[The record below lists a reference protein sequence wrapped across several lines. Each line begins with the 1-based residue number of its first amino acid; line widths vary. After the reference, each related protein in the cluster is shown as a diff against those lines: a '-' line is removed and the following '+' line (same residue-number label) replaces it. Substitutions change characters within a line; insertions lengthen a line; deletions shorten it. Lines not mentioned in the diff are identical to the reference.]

1 MPKQE
6 FNLTRSYNNT
16 RIFMRNSILI
26 VLISLTLGAFVGAK
40 VMESFGRNYIMA
52 NLPVPS
58 GTINDKDVFLKS
70 IPENSALV
78 KKNLIEVDKKAKN
91 VILLIGDGMS
101 ASQITSYRLLKEGP
115 NGRITVDNFPI
126 SGIVLTH
133 SADAIITD
141 SASSATAYSTGSKTK
156 NGFLGVDQE
165 GRILENL
172 TERLDNFGFVSALIS
187 TSEVT
192 HATPAAF
199 SSHVDSRRNT
209 DEISSQ
215 MLESKVATILGG
227 GRKFFLSA
235 ENGGKRKDERN
246 LLEEAAKS
254 HKILTHK
261 NQLNI
266 SDVNPTER
274 VLGLFADEH
283 LRDEETPENHASEP
297 TLTEMLEF
305 GLERAEEAMG
315 DKCRGSFIL
324 VEGSQIDWAGHA
336 NNIDYLV
343 RELKEFDEA
352 TRYALEYAKQ
362 NQNTLVVVTADH
374 ETGGLLI
381 EPIAL
386 SYYTGNNIKFS
397 FNTAI
402 GGGSHT
408 GVPVPVY
415 AYGPGSVNFSGTL
428 DNTDVYHAILNALT
442 LTEETGS
449 CL

>member
-1 MPKQE
+1 
-6 FNLTRSYNNT
+6 
-16 RIFMRNSILI
+16 MRNSILI
-26 VLISLTLGAFVGAK
+26 AVISLALGALIGAK
-40 VMESFGRNYIMA
+40 VMEAFGRSYIMA

-58 GTINDKDVFLKS
+58 GTLNDKDVFLKS
-70 IPENSALV
+70 IPENGELV
-78 KKNLIEVDKKAKN
+78 KKDLVEVNKKAKN

-115 NGRITVDNFPI
+115 NGRIAVDNFPI

-172 TERLDNFGFVSALIS
+172 TEKLDNFGFVSALIS

-235 ENGGKRKDERN
+235 ENGGKRKDKRD
-246 LLEEAAKS
+246 LLEEAKKS
-254 HKILTHK
+254 HKILMHK
-261 NQLNI
+261 HELDI
-266 SDVNPTER
+266 TGITPSDR
-274 VLGLFADEH
+274 ILGLFADEH
-283 LRDEETPENHASEP
+283 LRDEENPDNHSSEP
-297 TLTEMLEF
+297 TLTEMLRF
-305 GLERAEEAMG
+305 SLERAEAAI
-315 DKCRGSFIL
+315 DNQCRGSFVM
-324 VEGSQIDWAGHA
+324 VEGSQVDWAGHA
-336 NNIDYLV
+336 NNIDYLE

-352 TRYALEYAKQ
+352 TRYALEYAKK
-362 NQNTLVVVTADH
+362 NPDTLVVVTADH

-415 AYGPGSVNFSGTL
+415 AYGPGSLNFSGTL
-428 DNTDVYHAILNALT
+428 DNTDVYRAILSALD
-442 LTEETGS
+442 LTEQTGS

>member
-1 MPKQE
+1 
-6 FNLTRSYNNT
+6 
-16 RIFMRNSILI
+16 MRNSILI
-26 VLISLTLGAFVGAK
+26 AVISLALGALIGAK
-40 VMESFGRNYIMA
+40 VMEAFGRSYIMA

-58 GTINDKDVFLKS
+58 GTLNDKDVFLKS
-70 IPENSALV
+70 IPENGELV
-78 KKNLIEVDKKAKN
+78 KKDLVEVNKKAKN

-115 NGRITVDNFPI
+115 NGRIAVDNFPI

-172 TERLDNFGFVSALIS
+172 TEKLDNYGFVSALIS

-235 ENGGKRKDERN
+235 ENGGKRKDERD
-246 LLEEAAKS
+246 LLEEAKKS
-254 HKILTHK
+254 HKILMHK
-261 NQLNI
+261 HELDI
-266 SDVNPTER
+266 SGITPSDR
-274 VLGLFADEH
+274 ILGLFADEH
-283 LRDEETPENHASEP
+283 LRDEENPDNHSSEP
-297 TLTEMLEF
+297 TLTEMLRF
-305 GLERAEEAMG
+305 SLERAEAAI
-315 DKCRGSFIL
+315 DNQCRGSFIM
-324 VEGSQIDWAGHA
+324 VEGSQVDWAGHA
-336 NNIDYLV
+336 NNIDYLE

-352 TRYALEYAKQ
+352 TRYALEYAKK
-362 NQNTLVVVTADH
+362 NPDTLVVVTADH

-415 AYGPGSVNFSGTL
+415 AYGPGSLNFSGTL
-428 DNTDVYHAILNALT
+428 DNTDVYRAILSALD
-442 LTEETGS
+442 LTEQTGS

>member
-1 MPKQE
+1 
-6 FNLTRSYNNT
+6 
-16 RIFMRNSILI
+16 MRNSILI
-26 VLISLTLGAFVGAK
+26 AIISLTLGALIGAK
-40 VMESFGRNYIMA
+40 VMESFGRSYIMA

-58 GTINDKDVFLKS
+58 GTLNDKDVFLKS
-70 IPENSALV
+70 IPENGELV
-78 KKNLIEVDKKAKN
+78 KKDLVEVNKKAKN

-115 NGRITVDNFPI
+115 NGRIAVDNFPI

-172 TERLDNFGFVSALIS
+172 TEKLDNFGFVSALIS

-235 ENGGKRKDERN
+235 ENGGKRKDERD
-246 LLEEAAKS
+246 LLEEAKKS
-254 HKILTHK
+254 HKILMHK
-261 NQLNI
+261 HELDI
-266 SDVNPTER
+266 SGITPSDR
-274 VLGLFADEH
+274 ILGLFADEH
-283 LRDEETPENHASEP
+283 LRDEENPDNHSSEP
-297 TLTEMLEF
+297 TLTEMLRF
-305 GLERAEEAMG
+305 SLERAEAAI
-315 DKCRGSFIL
+315 DNQCRGSFIM
-324 VEGSQIDWAGHA
+324 VEGSQVDWAGHA
-336 NNIDYLV
+336 NNIDYLE

-352 TRYALEYAKQ
+352 TRYALEYAKK
-362 NQNTLVVVTADH
+362 NPDTLVVVTADH

-415 AYGPGSVNFSGTL
+415 AYGPGSLNFSGTL
-428 DNTDVYHAILNALT
+428 DNTDVYRAILSALD
-442 LTEETGS
+442 LTKQTGS

>member
-1 MPKQE
+1 
-6 FNLTRSYNNT
+6 
-16 RIFMRNSILI
+16 MRNSILI
-26 VLISLTLGAFVGAK
+26 AVISLALGALIGAK
-40 VMESFGRNYIMA
+40 VMEAFGRNYIMA

-58 GTINDKDVFLKS
+58 GTLNDKDVFLKS
-70 IPENSALV
+70 IPENGELIKKDLV
-78 KKNLIEVDKKAKN
+78 EVNKKAKN

-115 NGRITVDNFPI
+115 NGRIAVDNFPI

-165 GRILENL
+165 GRFLENL
-172 TERLDNFGFVSALIS
+172 TEKLDNFGFVSALIS

-235 ENGGKRKDERN
+235 ENGGKRKDKRD
-246 LLEEAAKS
+246 LLDEAKKS
-254 HKILTHK
+254 HKILMHK
-261 NQLNI
+261 DELDI
-266 SDVNPTER
+266 SGITPSDR
-274 VLGLFADEH
+274 ILGLFADEH
-283 LRDEETPENHASEP
+283 LRDEENPDNHSSEP
-297 TLTEMLEF
+297 TLTEMLRF
-305 GLERAEEAMG
+305 SLERAEAAI
-315 DKCRGSFIL
+315 DNQCRGSFIM
-324 VEGSQIDWAGHA
+324 VEGSQVDWAGHA
-336 NNIDYLV
+336 NNIDYLE

-352 TRYALEYAKQ
+352 TRYALEYAKK
-362 NQNTLVVVTADH
+362 NPDTLVVVTADH

-415 AYGPGSVNFSGTL
+415 AYGPGSLNFSGTL
-428 DNTDVYHAILNALT
+428 DNTDVYRAILSALD
-442 LTEETGS
+442 LTKQTGS

>member
-1 MPKQE
+1 
-6 FNLTRSYNNT
+6 
-16 RIFMRNSILI
+16 MRNSILI
-26 VLISLTLGAFVGAK
+26 AVISLALGALIGAK
-40 VMESFGRNYIMA
+40 VMEAFGRSYIMA

-58 GTINDKDVFLKS
+58 GTLNDKDVFLKS
-70 IPENSALV
+70 IPENGELV
-78 KKNLIEVDKKAKN
+78 KKDLVEVNKKAKN

-115 NGRITVDNFPI
+115 NGRIAVDNFPI

-172 TERLDNFGFVSALIS
+172 TEKLDNFGFVSALIS

-235 ENGGKRKDERN
+235 ENGGKRKDKRD
-246 LLEEAAKS
+246 LLEEAKKS
-254 HKILTHK
+254 HKILMHK
-261 NQLNI
+261 HELDI
-266 SDVNPTER
+266 TGITPSDR
-274 VLGLFADEH
+274 ILGLFADEH
-283 LRDEETPENHASEP
+283 LRDEENPENHSSEP
-297 TLTEMLEF
+297 TLTEMLRF
-305 GLERAEEAMG
+305 SLERAEAAI
-315 DKCRGSFIL
+315 DNQCRGSFVM
-324 VEGSQIDWAGHA
+324 VEGSQVDWAGHA
-336 NNIDYLV
+336 NNIDYLE

-352 TRYALEYAKQ
+352 TRYALEYAKK
-362 NQNTLVVVTADH
+362 NPDTLVVVTADH

-415 AYGPGSVNFSGTL
+415 AYGPGSLNFSGTL
-428 DNTDVYHAILNALT
+428 DNTDVYRAILSALD
-442 LTEETGS
+442 LTKQTGS
-449 CL
+449 CI

>member
-1 MPKQE
+1 
-6 FNLTRSYNNT
+6 
-16 RIFMRNSILI
+16 MRNSILI
-26 VLISLTLGAFVGAK
+26 ALISLSLGGLIGAK

-58 GTINDKDVFLKS
+58 GTLNDKDVFLKS
-70 IPENSALV
+70 IPANSELV
-78 KKNLIEVDKKAKN
+78 KKDLVEVNKKAKN

-115 NGRITVDNFPI
+115 NGRIAMDRFPI

-156 NGFLGVDQE
+156 NSYLGVDKDGQ
-165 GRILENL
+165 ILENL
-172 TERLDNFGFVSALIS
+172 TEKLDDFGFISALIS

-199 SSHVDSRRNT
+199 SSHVDSRRDT

-227 GRKFFLSA
+227 GRNFFLPP
-235 ENGGKRKDERN
+235 EKGGKRKDKRN
-246 LLEEAAKS
+246 LLEEAKKS

-261 NQLNI
+261 NQLVISNI
-266 SDVNPTER
+266 NPSEKI
-274 VLGLFADEH
+274 LGLFANEH
-283 LRDEETPENHASEP
+283 LRDEGTPDNHPSEP
-297 TLTEMLEF
+297 TLTEMLKF
-305 GLERAEEAMG
+305 SLERAKAAI
-315 DKCRGSFIL
+315 DNQCRGSFIM
-324 VEGSQIDWAGHA
+324 VEGSQVDWAGHA
-336 NNIDYLV
+336 NNIDYLE
-343 RELKEFDEA
+343 RELGEFDEA
-352 TRYALEYAKQ
+352 TRYALDYAKN

-408 GVPVPVY
+408 GAPVPVY
-415 AYGPGSVNFSGTL
+415 AYGPGSMNFSGTL
-428 DNTDVYHAILNALT
+428 DNTDVYHAIVNALD
-442 LTEETGS
+442 LTEQTGS

>member
-1 MPKQE
+1 
-6 FNLTRSYNNT
+6 
-16 RIFMRNSILI
+16 MRNSILI
-26 VLISLTLGAFVGAK
+26 AVISLALGALIGAK
-40 VMESFGRNYIMA
+40 VMEAFGRSYIMA

-58 GTINDKDVFLKS
+58 GTLNDKDVFLKS
-70 IPENSALV
+70 IPENGELV
-78 KKNLIEVDKKAKN
+78 KKDLVEVNKKAKN

-115 NGRITVDNFPI
+115 NGRIAVDNFPI

-172 TERLDNFGFVSALIS
+172 TEKLDNFGFVSALIS

-235 ENGGKRKDERN
+235 ENGGKRKDKRD
-246 LLEEAAKS
+246 LLEEAKKS
-254 HKILTHK
+254 HKILMHK
-261 NQLNI
+261 HELDI
-266 SDVNPTER
+266 TGITPSDR
-274 VLGLFADEH
+274 ILGLFADEH
-283 LRDEETPENHASEP
+283 LRDEENPENHSSEP
-297 TLTEMLEF
+297 TLTEMLRF
-305 GLERAEEAMG
+305 SLERAEAAI
-315 DKCRGSFIL
+315 DNQCRGSFVM
-324 VEGSQIDWAGHA
+324 VEGSQVDWAGHA
-336 NNIDYLV
+336 NNIDYLE

-352 TRYALEYAKQ
+352 TRYALEYAKK
-362 NQNTLVVVTADH
+362 NPDTLVVVTADH

-415 AYGPGSVNFSGTL
+415 AYGPGSLNFSGTL
-428 DNTDVYHAILNALT
+428 DNTDVYRAILSALD
-442 LTEETGS
+442 LTEQTGS

>member
-1 MPKQE
+1 
-6 FNLTRSYNNT
+6 
-16 RIFMRNSILI
+16 MRNSILI
-26 VLISLTLGAFVGAK
+26 AVISLALGALIGAK
-40 VMESFGRNYIMA
+40 VMEAFGRSYIMA

-58 GTINDKDVFLKS
+58 GTLNDKDVFLKS
-70 IPENSALV
+70 IPENGELV
-78 KKNLIEVDKKAKN
+78 KKDLVEVNKKAKN

-115 NGRITVDNFPI
+115 NGRIAVDNFPI

-172 TERLDNFGFVSALIS
+172 TEKLDNFGFVSALIS

-235 ENGGKRKDERN
+235 ENGGKRKDKRD
-246 LLEEAAKS
+246 LLEEAKKS
-254 HKILTHK
+254 HKILMHK
-261 NQLNI
+261 HELDI
-266 SDVNPTER
+266 SGITPSDR
-274 VLGLFADEH
+274 ILGLFADEH
-283 LRDEETPENHASEP
+283 LRDEENPDNHSSEP
-297 TLTEMLEF
+297 TLTEMLRF
-305 GLERAEEAMG
+305 SLERAEAAI
-315 DKCRGSFIL
+315 DNQCRGSFIM
-324 VEGSQIDWAGHA
+324 VEGSQVDWAGHA
-336 NNIDYLV
+336 NNIDYLE

-352 TRYALEYAKQ
+352 TRYALEYAKK
-362 NQNTLVVVTADH
+362 NPDTLVVVTADH

-415 AYGPGSVNFSGTL
+415 AYGPGSLNFSGTL
-428 DNTDVYHAILNALT
+428 DNTDVYRAILSALD
-442 LTEETGS
+442 LTEQTGS

>member
-1 MPKQE
+1 
-6 FNLTRSYNNT
+6 
-16 RIFMRNSILI
+16 MRNSILI
-26 VLISLTLGAFVGAK
+26 AVISLALGALIGAK
-40 VMESFGRNYIMA
+40 VMEAFGRSYIMA

-58 GTINDKDVFLKS
+58 GTLNDKDVFLKS
-70 IPENSALV
+70 IPENGELV
-78 KKNLIEVDKKAKN
+78 KKDLVEVNKKAKM

-115 NGRITVDNFPI
+115 NGRIAVDNFPI

-172 TERLDNFGFVSALIS
+172 TEKLDNFGFVSALIS

-235 ENGGKRKDERN
+235 ENGGKRKDKRD
-246 LLEEAAKS
+246 LLEEAKKS
-254 HKILTHK
+254 HKILMHK
-261 NQLNI
+261 HELDI
-266 SDVNPTER
+266 TGITPSDR
-274 VLGLFADEH
+274 ILGLFADEH
-283 LRDEETPENHASEP
+283 LRDEKNPDNHSSEP
-297 TLTEMLEF
+297 TLTEMLRF
-305 GLERAEEAMG
+305 SLERAEAAI
-315 DKCRGSFIL
+315 DNQCRGSFIM
-324 VEGSQIDWAGHA
+324 VEGSQVDWAGHA
-336 NNIDYLV
+336 NNIDYLE

-352 TRYALEYAKQ
+352 TRYALEYAKK
-362 NQNTLVVVTADH
+362 NPDTLVVVTADH

-415 AYGPGSVNFSGTL
+415 AYGPGSLNFSGTL
-428 DNTDVYHAILNALT
+428 DNTDVYRAILSALD
-442 LTEETGS
+442 LTEQTGS

>member
-1 MPKQE
+1 
-6 FNLTRSYNNT
+6 
-16 RIFMRNSILI
+16 MRNSILI
-26 VLISLTLGAFVGAK
+26 AVISLALGALIGAK
-40 VMESFGRNYIMA
+40 VMEAFGRSYIMA

-58 GTINDKDVFLKS
+58 GTLNDKDVFLKS
-70 IPENSALV
+70 IPENGELV
-78 KKNLIEVDKKAKN
+78 KKDLVEVNKKAKN

-115 NGRITVDNFPI
+115 NGRIAVDNFPI

-172 TERLDNFGFVSALIS
+172 TEKLDNFGFVSALIS

-235 ENGGKRKDERN
+235 ENGGKRKDKRD
-246 LLEEAAKS
+246 LLEEAKKS
-254 HKILTHK
+254 HKILIHK
-261 NQLNI
+261 HELDI
-266 SDVNPTER
+266 SGITPSDR
-274 VLGLFADEH
+274 ILGLFADEH
-283 LRDEETPENHASEP
+283 LRDEENPDNHSSEP
-297 TLTEMLEF
+297 TLTEMLRF
-305 GLERAEEAMG
+305 SLERAEAAI
-315 DKCRGSFIL
+315 DNQCRGSFIM
-324 VEGSQIDWAGHA
+324 VEGSQVDWAGHA
-336 NNIDYLV
+336 NNIDYLE

-352 TRYALEYAKQ
+352 TRYALEYAKK
-362 NQNTLVVVTADH
+362 NPDTLVVVTADH

-415 AYGPGSVNFSGTL
+415 AYGPGSLNFSGTL
-428 DNTDVYHAILNALT
+428 DNTDVYRAILSALD
-442 LTEETGS
+442 LTEQTGS

>member
-1 MPKQE
+1 
-6 FNLTRSYNNT
+6 
-16 RIFMRNSILI
+16 MRNSVLI
-26 VLISLTLGAFVGAK
+26 ALISLTLGALIGGK

-58 GTINDKDVFLKS
+58 GTLNDKDVFLKS
-70 IPENSALV
+70 IPANSELV
-78 KKNLIEVDKKAKN
+78 KKDLVEVKRKAKN

-115 NGRITVDNFPI
+115 NGRIAVDNFPI

-156 NGFLGVDQE
+156 NSYLGVDKD

-172 TERLDNFGFVSALIS
+172 TEKLDNFGFISALIS

-227 GRKFFLSA
+227 GRNFFLPA
-235 ENGGKRKDERN
+235 EKGGKRKDKRN
-246 LLEEAAKS
+246 LLEEAKKS

-261 NQLNI
+261 NQLVISNI
-266 SDVNPTER
+266 NPTEKI
-274 VLGLFADEH
+274 LGLFANEH
-283 LRDEETPENHASEP
+283 LRDEGTPGNHSSEP
-297 TLTEMLEF
+297 TLTEMLKF
-305 GLERAEEAMG
+305 SLERAKAG
-315 DKCRGSFIL
+315 IDNQCRGSFIM
-324 VEGSQIDWAGHA
+324 VEGSQVDWAGHA
-336 NNIDYLV
+336 NNIDYLE
-343 RELKEFDEA
+343 RELREFDEA
-352 TRYALEYAKQ
+352 TRYALDYAKR

-415 AYGPGSVNFSGTL
+415 AYGPGAINFSGTL
-428 DNTDVYHAILNALT
+428 DNTDVYHAILSALD
-442 LTEETGS
+442 LTQQTDS

>member
-1 MPKQE
+1 
-6 FNLTRSYNNT
+6 
-16 RIFMRNSILI
+16 MRNSILI
-26 VLISLTLGAFVGAK
+26 AVISLALGALIGAK
-40 VMESFGRNYIMA
+40 VMEAFGRSYIMA

-58 GTINDKDVFLKS
+58 GTLNDKDVFLKS
-70 IPENSALV
+70 IPENGELV
-78 KKNLIEVDKKAKN
+78 KKDLIEVNKKAKM

-115 NGRITVDNFPI
+115 NGRIAVDNFPI

-172 TERLDNFGFVSALIS
+172 TEKLDNFGFVSALIS

-235 ENGGKRKDERN
+235 ENGGKRKDKRD
-246 LLEEAAKS
+246 LLEEAKKS
-254 HKILTHK
+254 HKILMHK
-261 NQLNI
+261 HELDI
-266 SDVNPTER
+266 TGITPSDR
-274 VLGLFADEH
+274 ILGLFADEH
-283 LRDEETPENHASEP
+283 LRDEENPENHSSEP
-297 TLTEMLEF
+297 TLTEMLRF
-305 GLERAEEAMG
+305 SLERAEAAI
-315 DKCRGSFIL
+315 DNQCRGSFVM
-324 VEGSQIDWAGHA
+324 VEGSQVDWAGHA
-336 NNIDYLV
+336 NNIDYLE

-352 TRYALEYAKQ
+352 TRYALEYAKK
-362 NQNTLVVVTADH
+362 NPDTLVVVTADH

-415 AYGPGSVNFSGTL
+415 AYGPGSLNFSGTL
-428 DNTDVYHAILNALT
+428 DNTDVYRAILSALD
-442 LTEETGS
+442 LTEQTGS

>member
-1 MPKQE
+1 
-6 FNLTRSYNNT
+6 
-16 RIFMRNSILI
+16 
-26 VLISLTLGAFVGAK
+26 
-40 VMESFGRNYIMA
+40 MESFGRNYIMA

-58 GTINDKDVFLKS
+58 GTLNDKDVFLKS
-70 IPENSALV
+70 IPANSELV
-78 KKNLIEVDKKAKN
+78 KKDLIEVNKKAKN

-115 NGRITVDNFPI
+115 NGRIAMDHFPI

-156 NGFLGVDQE
+156 NSYLGVDKD

-172 TERLDNFGFVSALIS
+172 TEKLDDFGFISALIS

-227 GRKFFLSA
+227 GRNFFLPA
-235 ENGGKRKDERN
+235 EKGGKRKDKRN
-246 LLEEAAKS
+246 LLEEAKKS

-261 NQLNI
+261 NQLVISNI
-266 SDVNPTER
+266 NPSEKI
-274 VLGLFADEH
+274 LGLFANEH
-283 LRDEETPENHASEP
+283 LRDEGTPDNHPSEP
-297 TLTEMLEF
+297 TLTEMLKF
-305 GLERAEEAMG
+305 SLERAKAG
-315 DKCRGSFIL
+315 IDNQCRGSFIM
-324 VEGSQIDWAGHA
+324 VEGSQVDWAGHA
-336 NNIDYLV
+336 NNIDYLE
-343 RELKEFDEA
+343 RELGEFDEA
-352 TRYALEYAKQ
+352 THYALEYAKK

-386 SYYTGNNIKFS
+386 SYYTGNNIKLS

-415 AYGPGSVNFSGTL
+415 AYGPGAINFSGTL
-428 DNTDVYHAILNALT
+428 DNTDVYHAILNALD
-442 LTEETGS
+442 LTEQTGS

>member
-1 MPKQE
+1 
-6 FNLTRSYNNT
+6 
-16 RIFMRNSILI
+16 MRNSILI
-26 VLISLTLGAFVGAK
+26 AVISLALGALIGAK
-40 VMESFGRNYIMA
+40 VMEAFGRSYIMA

-58 GTINDKDVFLKS
+58 GTLNDKDVFLKS
-70 IPENSALV
+70 IPENGELV
-78 KKNLIEVDKKAKN
+78 KKDLIEVNKKAKM

-115 NGRITVDNFPI
+115 NGRIAVDNFPI

-172 TERLDNFGFVSALIS
+172 TEKLDNFGFVSALIS

-235 ENGGKRKDERN
+235 ENGGKRKDKRD
-246 LLEEAAKS
+246 LLEEAKKS
-254 HKILTHK
+254 HKILMHK
-261 NQLNI
+261 HELDI
-266 SDVNPTER
+266 SGITPSDR
-274 VLGLFADEH
+274 ILGLFADEH
-283 LRDEETPENHASEP
+283 LRDEENPDNHGSEP
-297 TLTEMLEF
+297 TLREMLRF
-305 GLERAEEAMG
+305 SLERAEAAI
-315 DKCRGSFIL
+315 DNQCRGSFIM
-324 VEGSQIDWAGHA
+324 VEGSQVDWAGHA
-336 NNIDYLV
+336 NNIDYLE

-352 TRYALEYAKQ
+352 TRYALEYAKK
-362 NQNTLVVVTADH
+362 NPDTLVVVTADH

-415 AYGPGSVNFSGTL
+415 AYGPGSLNFSGTL
-428 DNTDVYHAILNALT
+428 DNTDVYRAILSALD
-442 LTEETGS
+442 LTKQTGS